1 MRPIEHL
8 AEPCW
13 SNNKSEKRDRPQ
25 FAFDRRPFLPSP
37 WKRSQMRTIFLKK
50 FKSNCNVRTYC
61 PPVLFSSPPR
71 QASDTG
77 VDVSTPPQNFLQAG
91 QLVCN
96 WKVTFLHL
104 FLLSSHLAIPGFHD
118 QTGAG
123 HGGVRLAR
131 DQGHR
136 LLPLLPHHLRHL
148 LRRPGEHQGWRLVQ
162 RGGGMP
168 MATLRS
174 VVGPSRITRT
184 TLSLCSPSHLQRFH

>member
-1 MRPIEHL
+1 MISCP
-8 AEPCW
+8 
-13 SNNKSEKRDRPQ
+13 
-25 FAFDRRPFLPSP
+25 LPGREEITNQ
-37 WKRSQMRTIFLKK
+37 KTIFEKVQIQ
-50 FKSNCNVRTYC
+50 CNGRTCC

-104 FLLSSHLAIPGFHD
+104 FLLSSHPAIPGLHD
-118 QTGAG
+118 QTRAG

-148 LRRPGEHQGWRLVQ
+148 LRRPGEHQGYQGLFKEK
-162 RGGGMP
+162 GKMP
-168 MATLRS
+168 KTTLRS
-174 VVGPSRITRT
+174 VVGPSRKTRT
-184 TLSLCSPSHLQRFH
+184 TLSLCSASHLQRFH